1 MKPATERAV
10 RPATEQ
16 AAMTATD
23 TLSGKGHRDE
33 NFPVASHLISP
44 RHRGPILA
52 FYRFV
57 RAADDVAD
65 HAELGADEK
74 LSMLDGLGAALT
86 GAGPTDPVAEPLRM
100 ALSER
105 GLAPRHALDILDA
118 FRLDAR
124 KTRYANWSDLMAYCA
139 LSAMPVGRFVLDVH
153 GEDRSTWEA
162 SDALCAALQVVNHLQ
177 DCAQDYRD
185 LDRVYLTADA
195 LARHGAGISDLAAPR
210 ASPALL
216 ATIRD
221 LAGQTRALLAT
232 SSVFPLIIADRRLA
246 LEVAVIQGLAE
257 TLTAKLAT
265 RDPLSQRVHA
275 SKPEAAAIAALSVAK
290 ALLRRATGSR
300 PRVATTVS

>member
-1 MKPATERAV
+1 MKPTM
-10 RPATEQ
+10 T
-16 AAMTATD
+16 TATD

-33 NFPVASHLISP
+33 NFPVASHLVSP

-65 HAELGADEK
+65 HADLAPDQK
-74 LSMLDGLGAALT
+74 LAMLDGLGAALT
-86 GAGPTDPVAEPLRM
+86 GAGPPDRQAEPLRL
-100 ALSER
+100 ALAER
-105 GLAPRHALDILDA
+105 GLSPRHALDILDA

-124 KTRYANWSDLMAYCA
+124 KTRYANWSDLMDYCA

-162 SDALCAALQVVNHLQ
+162 SDALCAALQVINHLQ
-177 DCAQDYRD
+177 DCAEDYRN

-195 LARHGAGISDLAAPR
+195 LARHGADVSDLGAAR

-221 LAGQTRALLAT
+221 LAGRTRALLAA
-232 SSVFPLIIADRRLA
+232 SSVFPLVIADRRLA

-257 TLTAKLAT
+257 RLTAKLET
-265 RDPLSQRVHA
+265 RDPLSERVHA
-275 SKPEAAAIAALSVAK
+275 SKPEAAGIAALSVAK
-290 ALLRRATGSR
+290 AILRRMAGGR
-300 PRVATTVS
+300 ARVAKAAS